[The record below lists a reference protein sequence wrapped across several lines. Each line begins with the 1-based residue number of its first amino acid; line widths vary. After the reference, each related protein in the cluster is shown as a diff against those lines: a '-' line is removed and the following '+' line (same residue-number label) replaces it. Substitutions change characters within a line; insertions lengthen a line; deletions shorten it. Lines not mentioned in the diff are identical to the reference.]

1 MDRRLGGP
9 LPHQLANPT
18 RVHLIPPE
26 FFTLHHAMLCAYA
39 VLAAVSNCY
48 PPVQGRLPTRY
59 SPVRRSLPKKI
70 ARLACVRHAAS
81 VHPEP
86 GSNSQIKVVT
96 CSDYH
101 YLNIWLGLLV
111 SIL

>member
-26 FFTLHHAMLCAYA
+26 FFTLHHAMPCAYA

-59 SPVRRSLPKKI
+59 SPVR
-70 ARLACVRHAAS
+70 HS
-81 VHPEP
+81 VT
-86 GSNSQIKVVT
+86 K
-96 CSDYH
+96 
-101 YLNIWLGLLV
+101 
-111 SIL
+111 